1 MPKQSSRG
9 RSQDRSRGAGGQDH
23 EVRYKS
29 GKLATSKTGSETPVK
44 DLGNSRK
51 KVEAELDLK

>member
-1 MPKQSSRG
+1 MPKQSSFG
-9 RSQDRSRGAGGQDH
+9 RSQDCCRVAGG
-23 EVRYKS
+23 KS
-29 GKLATSKTGSETPVK
+29 DKLATSKTGSETPVK